1 MKEFMKVS
9 FERLLIDQCRTYSSL
24 TFTSEIRPGDTVECV
39 ISILPLLVGELILD
53 GFYLEESVD
62 GREHF
67 QSDFIRNDALHSGR

>member
-1 MKEFMKVS
+1 MSNRF
-9 FERLLIDQCRTYSSL
+9 FL
-24 TFTSEIRPGDTVECV
+24 TFTSEIRSGDTVECV

-67 QSDFIRNDALHSGR
+67 HSDFIRNDALHSSR